1 MPFLSRR
8 ISSRSYPLGFPSL
21 SFFRFI
27 WMIPFLVL
35 LSYHSPLFK
44 ICADTAHR
52 IISIMLSIPPD
63 LKKITPYV
71 RRAEELDKDQSSPE
85 SRLVAYY
92 SRQYAVKLGIPL
104 ASSSPEAK
112 TCLGQLLEDL
122 ETEKAAMDNFTWE
135 EAAFLCRKFSNKVFD
150 KADGEDRMGM
160 ANKNTAKA
168 FYAAASFLQILEQF
182 YDKDDTSEAST
193 EDKKRIIYAKWKAT
207 EILKAV
213 KEGRTPVSGGYGE
226 EEEDAE
232 EEEEEGT
239 EQEIASEE
247 NKEDAPMVET
257 VTVEDD
263 DDEEDSV
270 DPPVEVAPPD
280 EESEEEEEDST
291 EVELGAPPAYSPPPT
306 SFDPSKVNRPPVSYS
321 LPPPVVP
328 PALPAAPSAPPAK
341 KAGGM
346 FGFGGKKK
354 GEKITKAQLA
364 DAVELTRFALASLED
379 KDGEL
384 GAERLQQAL
393 DALGR

>member
-1 MPFLSRR
+1 
-8 ISSRSYPLGFPSL
+8 
-21 SFFRFI
+21 
-27 WMIPFLVL
+27 
-35 LSYHSPLFK
+35 
-44 ICADTAHR
+44 
-52 IISIMLSIPPD
+52 MLSIPAE
-63 LKKITPYV
+63 LKKITPYI
-71 RRAEELDKDQSSPE
+71 RRAEELDKDESSPE

-92 SRQYAVKLGIPL
+92 SRQYAVHVGIPM

-122 ETEKAAMDNFTWE
+122 EKEKAAMDNFTWD

-182 YDKDDTSEAST
+182 YAKDDISEAPK

-207 EILKAV
+207 EILKAI
-213 KEGRTPVSGGYGE
+213 KEGRTPAAGGYGE

-232 EEEEEGT
+232 EDEEDD
-239 EQEIASEE
+239 EQEGEVSEK
-247 NKEDAPMVET
+247 KEDAPMVET
-257 VTVEDD
+257 VTQEEN
-263 DDEEDSV
+263 DDEEELV
-270 DPPVEVAPPD
+270 VPPVEAPPPVLPD
-280 EESEEEEEDST
+280 EESEEEPEF
-291 EVELGAPPAYSPPPT
+291 EVELGAPPSYPLPPT
-306 SFDPSKVNRPPVSYS
+306 SFNPPKLDRPPVSYS
-321 LPPPVVP
+321 LPPPAPSP
-328 PALPAAPSAPPAK
+328 PALPPAPSAPPSPLAK
-341 KAGGM
+341 KSGGM
-346 FGFGGKKK
+346 FGFGKKK
-354 GEKITKAQLA
+354 TEKITKAQLS

>member
-1 MPFLSRR
+1 
-8 ISSRSYPLGFPSL
+8 
-21 SFFRFI
+21 
-27 WMIPFLVL
+27 
-35 LSYHSPLFK
+35 
-44 ICADTAHR
+44 
-52 IISIMLSIPPD
+52 MLSIPPD

-122 ETEKAAMDNFTWE
+122 ETEKAAMDNFTWD

-182 YDKDDTSEAST
+182 YDKDDTSEAPT
-193 EDKKRIIYAKWKAT
+193 EDRKRIIYAKWKAT
-207 EILKAV
+207 EILKAI

-226 EEEDAE
+226 EEEDAAEQE
-232 EEEEEGT
+232 EEEDA
-239 EQEIASEE
+239 EQEEE
-247 NKEDAPMVET
+247 VGEKKEDAPMVET

-270 DPPVEVAPPD
+270 NPPAEAAPPAFLD
-280 EESEEEEEDST
+280 EESEEEQEGST
-291 EVELGAPPAYSPPPT
+291 EVELGAPPSYSPPPA
-306 SFDPSKVNRPPVSYS
+306 SFDPPKVNRPPVSYS

-328 PALPAAPSAPPAK
+328 PALPSAPSAPPAK
-341 KAGGM
+341 KSGGL

>member
-1 MPFLSRR
+1 
-8 ISSRSYPLGFPSL
+8 
-21 SFFRFI
+21 
-27 WMIPFLVL
+27 MIPFLVL
-35 LSYHSPLFK
+35 IQCISPLFSY
-44 ICADTAHR
+44 CAYASYCIHST
-52 IISIMLSIPPD
+52 MLSIPPD

-122 ETEKAAMDNFTWE
+122 ETEKAAMDNFTWD

-193 EDKKRIIYAKWKAT
+193 EDRKRIIYAKWKAT
-207 EILKAV
+207 EILKAI
-213 KEGRTPVSGGYGE
+213 KEGRTPISGGYGE

-232 EEEEEGT
+232 QEEEEDA
-239 EQEIASEE
+239 EQQEE
-247 NKEDAPMVET
+247 KVAEHEELAGEKKEDAPMVET
-257 VTVEDD
+257 VTVEDS

-270 DPPVEVAPPD
+270 SPPAEAAPPAFLD
-280 EESEEEEEDST
+280 EESEDEQEGGT
-291 EVELGAPPAYSPPPT
+291 EVELGAPPSYSPPPT
-306 SFDPSKVNRPPVSYS
+306 SFDPPKVNRPPVSYS
-321 LPPPVVP
+321 LPPPVE
-328 PALPAAPSAPPAK
+328 LPAAPSAPPAK
-341 KAGGM
+341 KSGGL

-354 GEKITKAQLA
+354 EKITKAQLA

>member
-1 MPFLSRR
+1 
-8 ISSRSYPLGFPSL
+8 
-21 SFFRFI
+21 
-27 WMIPFLVL
+27 
-35 LSYHSPLFK
+35 
-44 ICADTAHR
+44 
-52 IISIMLSIPPD
+52 MLSIPPD

-122 ETEKAAMDNFTWE
+122 ETEKAAMDNFTWD

-182 YDKDDTSEAST
+182 YDKDDTSEAPT
-193 EDKKRIIYAKWKAT
+193 EDRKRIMYAKWKAT
-207 EILKAV
+207 DILKAI

-226 EEEDAE
+226 EEEEAEQE
-232 EEEEEGT
+232 EEEDA
-239 EQEIASEE
+239 EQEELAGEK
-247 NKEDAPMVET
+247 KEDAPMVET

-263 DDEEDSV
+263 DEEEDAV
-270 DPPVEVAPPD
+270 NPPAEAAPPAFLD
-280 EESEEEEEDST
+280 EESEEEQEDST
-291 EVELGAPPAYSPPPT
+291 EVELGAPPSYSPPPA
-306 SFDPSKVNRPPVSYS
+306 SFDPPKVNRPPISYS
-321 LPPPVVP
+321 LPPAVEP
-328 PALPAAPSAPPAK
+328 PALPPAPSAPPAK
-341 KAGGM
+341 KSGGM
-346 FGFGGKKK
+346 FGFGGNKKK
-354 GEKITKAQLA
+354 EKITKAQLA

>member
-1 MPFLSRR
+1 
-8 ISSRSYPLGFPSL
+8 
-21 SFFRFI
+21 
-27 WMIPFLVL
+27 
-35 LSYHSPLFK
+35 
-44 ICADTAHR
+44 
-52 IISIMLSIPPD
+52 MLSIPPD

-122 ETEKAAMDNFTWE
+122 ETEKAAMDNFTWD

-182 YDKDDTSEAST
+182 YDKDDTSEAPT
-193 EDKKRIIYAKWKAT
+193 EDRKRIIYAKWKAT
-207 EILKAV
+207 EILKAI

-226 EEEDAE
+226 EEEE
-232 EEEEEGT
+232 EEERAEYAKEEEVGG
-239 EQEIASEE
+239 EK
-247 NKEDAPMVET
+247 KEDAPMVKT
-257 VTVEDD
+257 IAVEDS

-270 DPPVEVAPPD
+270 SPPEEAAPPALQD
-280 EESEEEEEDST
+280 EESEGEQEDST

-306 SFDPSKVNRPPVSYS
+306 SFDPPKVNRPPVSYS

-341 KAGGM
+341 KSGGM
-346 FGFGGKKK
+346 FGFGKKK
-354 GEKITKAQLA
+354 GEIITKAQLA

-384 GAERLQQAL
+384 GAERLHQAL
-393 DALGR
+393 EALGR

>member
-1 MPFLSRR
+1 
-8 ISSRSYPLGFPSL
+8 
-21 SFFRFI
+21 
-27 WMIPFLVL
+27 
-35 LSYHSPLFK
+35 
-44 ICADTAHR
+44 
-52 IISIMLSIPPD
+52 MLSIPPD

-122 ETEKAAMDNFTWE
+122 ETEKAAMDNFTWD

-182 YDKDDTSEAST
+182 YDKDDTSEAPT
-193 EDKKRIIYAKWKAT
+193 EDRKRIIYAKWKAT
-207 EILKAV
+207 EILRAI

-226 EEEDAE
+226 EEED
-232 EEEEEGT
+232 EEEEEGEEEDA
-239 EQEIASEE
+239 EQEGGEK
-247 NKEDAPMVET
+247 KEDAPMVET
-257 VTVEDD
+257 VTVDD
-263 DDEEDSV
+263 DDEDSV
-270 DPPVEVAPPD
+270 DPPVEAAPPALPD
-280 EESEEEEEDST
+280 EESEEEQEDGT
-291 EVELGAPPAYSPPPT
+291 EVQLGAPPSYPSPPT
-306 SFDPSKVNRPPVSYS
+306 SFDPPKVDRPPVSYS
-321 LPPPVVP
+321 FPPPVAPP
-328 PALPAAPSAPPAK
+328 PALPPAAPSAPPAK
-341 KAGGM
+341 KSGGM
-346 FGFGGKKK
+346 FGFGKKK

-379 KDGEL
+379 RDGEL